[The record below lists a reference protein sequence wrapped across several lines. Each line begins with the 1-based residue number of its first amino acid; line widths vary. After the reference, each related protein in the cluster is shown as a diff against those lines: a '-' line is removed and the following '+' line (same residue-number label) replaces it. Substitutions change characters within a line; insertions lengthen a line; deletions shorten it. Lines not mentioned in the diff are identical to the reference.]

1 MKNVPKKSMH
11 MKSTIIREIIFMD
24 RLLVKKLKE
33 KKIKINT
40 KRFWYLSM
48 EEVIGCKMSMFLGS
62 KNKLADEMI
71 KFLVKEKSSN
81 YKIISLRID
90 NVRENKSLEKKLK
103 SLSIDLNIDVEC
115 IVRNMLQ

>member
-1 MKNVPKKSMH
+1 
-11 MKSTIIREIIFMD
+11 
-24 RLLVKKLKE
+24 
-33 KKIKINT
+33 
-40 KRFWYLSM
+40 M